1 MSLPEFKLL
10 RPRSVAEAVDLL
22 AQYAPD
28 IQVIAGGTDL
38 IPSMRQKLFAPRY
51 VIDIRGIRELRGV
64 RSAAIPAARAEG
76 GRLRDS
82 RQDAGVTGE
91 GVEIG
96 ALTSL
101 TEIEHS
107 TFLRSQYPVLAE
119 AAATVASP
127 ILRNMGTLG
136 GNICLDTRCL
146 WYNQSLTWR
155 KGCGFCIKKD
165 GNICHVAPGGDTCWA
180 AFSGDTPPALLCLG
194 AEIEI
199 AGPSGTRRLPLRDFY
214 TGIGDSYRKLEKNEL
229 LTRIFLPQ
237 SSAGWH
243 GVYRKLRIR
252 GSIDYPLAGVAVA
265 IRRNNG
271 HVEDARVALTAV
283 NAAPVLVIGV
293 REALAGRAMD
303 EAVAEHAAE
312 LAARTAKP
320 LTTSALTP
328 EYRREMIRVFT
339 RRALLQAF
347 NS

>member
-1 MSLPEFKLL
+1 LSLPEFKLL

-165 GNICHVAPGGDTCWA
+165 GNICHVAPGGDICWA
-180 AFSGDTPPALLCLG
+180 AFSGDTPPALLCLD

-199 AGPSGTRRLPLRDFY
+199 AGPSGTRRLPLRNFY

-252 GSIDYPLAGVAVA
+252 GSIDYPLAGVAVT
-265 IRRNNG
+265 IRRTNG

-283 NAAPVLVIGV
+283 NAAPVLVKGV